1 MISCGILARGAPG
14 IIKCT
19 QMVLNMCLC
28 VHRLAYT
35 LMHKQTTRPSSR
47 TQRATRYATTRTHAR
62 TPTITTDNTYAGSR
76 PHVAVVLK
84 GVGACSVVAHP
95 SRVGR
100 EAVANIKGGKRAGP
114 VDVCRRQRIGGSG
127 AVDDNTQPRLLS
139 ARGSVQQQLS
149 GGCSRGMQR
158 LAGGCCTSS
167 SYAANAQS
175 GVTAQQ
181 TCIHHGKDV
190 WAAAWGH
197 PAQQTCMLCNTGK
210 TCGRQHGDTL
220 QMHNRARLHKRTHT
234 TTRERRV
241 GDNMGTC
248 LLTAAVTAHRSNESM
263 VDRLAFGHRASV
275 MKVRSTKAW
284 VMLSTGGASLGST
297 AFHVAD
303 AAAGGAGD
311 HGNGSGVWTHAFELI
326 AYVPS
331 SVVPER
337 LPRIVSAT
345 EGGTSLSTMAEVIRP
360 GGSSQT
366 TVEGG
371 GGGREVL
378 LSFLWCCSFAAAA
391 AAAMRP

>member
-1 MISCGILARGAPG
+1 MS
-14 IIKCT
+14 
-19 QMVLNMCLC
+19 
-28 VHRLAYT
+28 
-35 LMHKQTTRPSSR
+35 
-47 TQRATRYATTRTHAR
+47 
-62 TPTITTDNTYAGSR
+62 
-76 PHVAVVLK
+76 
-84 GVGACSVVAHP
+84 
-95 SRVGR
+95 
-100 EAVANIKGGKRAGP
+100 
-114 VDVCRRQRIGGSG
+114 
-127 AVDDNTQPRLLS
+127 
-139 ARGSVQQQLS
+139 
-149 GGCSRGMQR
+149 
-158 LAGGCCTSS
+158 
-167 SYAANAQS
+167 
-175 GVTAQQ
+175 
-181 TCIHHGKDV
+181 
-190 WAAAWGH
+190 
-197 PAQQTCMLCNTGK
+197 
-210 TCGRQHGDTL
+210 
-220 QMHNRARLHKRTHT
+220 
-234 TTRERRV
+234 
-241 GDNMGTC
+241 C

-284 VMLSTGGASLGST
+284 VMLSIGGASLGST

-303 AAAGGAGD
+303 AAVEGAED